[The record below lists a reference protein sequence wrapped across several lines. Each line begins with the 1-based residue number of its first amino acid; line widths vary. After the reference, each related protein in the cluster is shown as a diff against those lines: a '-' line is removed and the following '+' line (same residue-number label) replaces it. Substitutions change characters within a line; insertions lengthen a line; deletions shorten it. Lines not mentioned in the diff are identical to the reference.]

1 MSFDVLKELTGN
13 DNKPEGSFTEEFD
26 IKDTTHKCVVE
37 FIAGSNIQV
46 TIKDDTG
53 KEFVNER
60 IKIDNDCKGCVI
72 TNLCNDRGKNESF
85 IGPRGEEII
94 AFDLWFD
101 VSDTLSH
108 AQCVLAERGADFT
121 IDHYRLSMSLKPG
134 STEYDIDYES
144 YDDGEC
150 ESINTAREFDK
161 DSGTFRSM

>member
-1 MSFDVLKELTGN
+1 MITNRKVL
-13 DNKPEGSFTEEFD
+13 FTKEFD

-72 TNLCNDRGKNESF
+72 TNLCNGKGKNESF
-85 IGPRGEEII
+85 IGPLGEEII

-101 VSDTLSH
+101 VSDTLPHVQS
-108 AQCVLAERGADFT
+108 VLAERGADYT

-144 YDDGEC
+144 YDGGEC
-150 ESINTAREFDK
+150 ETQATAREFDE
-161 DSGTFRSM
+161 DSGTFQSM